1 MIAGYSG
8 SPSYGVMVVETM
20 LEYNVSAAAEIE
32 DDIAPGAV
40 EGEFEDAGDGNFKVS
55 EAGNYTI
62 KWYFNKVTPK
72 IIVVKN
78 K

>member
-32 DDIAPGAV
+32 TLFIDDAEVNCQAAAEIEDDIRNSIPIGAV
-40 EGEFEDAGDGNFKVS
+40 S
-55 EAGNYTI
+55 I
-62 KWYFNKVTPK
+62 S
-72 IIVVKN
+72 
-78 K
+78 

>member
-1 MIAGYSG
+1 
-8 SPSYGVMVVETM
+8 M
-20 LEYNVSAAAEIE
+20 LKVKLLQHWLLTQ
-32 DDIAPGAV
+32 
-40 EGEFEDAGDGNFKVS
+40 GEFEDAGDGNFKVS